1 MCHLV
6 VQVICDEIWQPFLA
20 TSLWNRT
27 DIRSFLVEVSSIL
40 LQTSSES
47 ESRWRN
53 TTVAAVT
60 RTAPAVEAFMGHL
73 DAKIMPKVQLLL
85 TDIALFQQELKKI
98 LIDAILFWEEVQKD
112 GSRISVLTVPLAPS
126 WDEALPFIMPEEDL
140 RGTLPP
146 PPPSK
151 SMRFDPLL
159 IFPEIVRHSFARPTD
174 IRNDNMIKVEA
185 QQDRVLC
192 RGLALFPET
201 CLFDMGR
208 EEQVAI
214 AEATKQVTLQIGR
227 KRNSVS
233 TKREV
238 T

>member
-1 MCHLV
+1 
-6 VQVICDEIWQPFLA
+6 VQVICDEIWQPLLA
-20 TSLWNRT
+20 TSLWNRS

-53 TTVAAVT
+53 TTLAAVT
-60 RTAPAVEAFMGHL
+60 HTTDAVEAFIGHL
-73 DAKIMPKVQLLL
+73 EGKIMPKVQLLL
-85 TDIALFQQELKKI
+85 TDIALFQQKLKEI

-140 RGTLPP
+140 RGAL

-151 SMRFDPLL
+151 SMEFGPLL
-159 IFPEIVRHSFARPTD
+159 IFPEIVRHSFARPAD

-185 QQDRVLC
+185 EQDRVLC
-192 RGLALFPET
+192 RGVALFPET

-214 AEATKQVTLQIGR
+214 AEATKQVTFQIGSR

-233 TKREV
+233 TKMEV